1 MPKNN
6 NEITNLLNLAE
17 IKIDLISAGTWKG
30 DGGVAL
36 GIMPKT
42 LWGKFYP
49 SDSENKILFDT
60 NTSLIQTPKEKIL
73 VDTGFGNKLTQQQK
87 KIFGISEYKLIKNL
101 AYLNIRPEDID
112 YVILSHLHFDHAGGI
127 VSSTKNKKKLT
138 FPHATHLI
146 QKKEWTMAKMP
157 DFINKSS
164 YHFNRDLA
172 LLEKSKQLSYKDLE
186 VIPKRGDIKSINGR
200 LLATTIPY
208 YSIHMDTNTPS
219 ITNELFRE
227 NIDSLALCLSQ
238 LFKDKTASEY
248 TKILRKARK
257 KKKRY
262 FLIHRNVTFPQLKKL
277 QKFPIFRLGKYKG
290 GLIIEGNDKR
300 KKPFNLLASR
310 TIGSISFNASG
321 EKVGH
326 SGLER
331 AYDSYLRGEK
341 GLQVI
346 RRISGGRY
354 MPVEQEVAPING
366 SEIISN
372 INIKFQRA
380 IFT

>member
-60 NTSLIQTPKEKIL
+60 NTLLIQTPKEKIL

-127 VSSTKNKKKLT
+127 VSSAKNKKKLT

-172 LLEKSKQLSYKDLE
+172 LLEKSKQLKLLNGDFKLNDFVSLKLVGGHSLGLQIVKIHINNFFACFASDLFALE
-186 VIPKRGDIKSINGR
+186 LHKNLVVTTAADLYR
-200 LLATTIPY
+200 ATTITAKQ
-208 YSIHMDTNTPS
+208 SILH
-219 ITNELFRE
+219 EL
-227 NIDSLALCLSQ
+227 A
-238 LFKDKTASEY
+238 
-248 TKILRKARK
+248 
-257 KKKRY
+257 
-262 FLIHRNVTFPQLKKL
+262 
-277 QKFPIFRLGKYKG
+277 KYKG
-290 GLIIEGNDKR
+290 YLIFSHDLKNKYI
-300 KKPFNLLASR
+300 
-310 TIGSISFNASG
+310 
-321 EKVGH
+321 
-326 SGLER
+326 
-331 AYDSYLRGEK
+331 
-341 GLQVI
+341 Q
-346 RRISGGRY
+346 
-354 MPVEQEVAPING
+354 
-366 SEIISN
+366 
-372 INIKFQRA
+372 IK
-380 IFT
+380 